1 MDDALFHSRKF
12 KYNVHVIEK
21 KHKQHNTIT
30 KMQCTSVFEMYL
42 ARFLH
47 SDLFYSMTHAM
58 EDQTYYLSIF
68 FFFLFLQKN
77 DINLKP
83 NHEKLHE
90 GEKNIGKQII

>member
-47 SDLFYSMTHAM
+47 SDLFYSMTHGM
-58 EDQTYYLSIF
+58 EDQTLSVHFYF
-68 FFFLFLQKN
+68 FFTKN

-83 NHEKLHE
+83 NHEKLHV
-90 GEKNIGKQII
+90 GEKKKNIGKK